1 MTENRQVVLPVLGMT
16 CANCVST
23 IERNV
28 KKLPGVSATTV
39 NLSTERATID
49 FNPELI
55 RVEDLVQRIEKAGYG
70 VATGELTVNLKR
82 LPDLSDSNRLE
93 KVFSKKDGVLLAK
106 ANITTESIQ
115 IRYIPTIID
124 KVDIYASIKQ
134 AGFEILEGETADENV
149 EDNARH
155 AEIAY
160 QKKLLIIGISSAC
173 HCWLIQW
180 QVI

>member
-1 MTENRQVVLPVLGMT
+1 MTENRQVVLPVMGMT

-49 FNPELI
+49 FNPDKL

-82 LPDLSDSNRLE
+82 LPDHFGFQSIGKSIIKKRWGFACQGEYHDGINPNPLHSNH
-93 KVFSKKDGVLLAK
+93 
-106 ANITTESIQ
+106 
-115 IRYIPTIID
+115 Y
-124 KVDIYASIKQ
+124 
-134 AGFEILEGETADENV
+134 
-149 EDNARH
+149 
-155 AEIAY
+155 
-160 QKKLLIIGISSAC
+160 
-173 HCWLIQW
+173 
-180 QVI
+180 

>member
-49 FNPELI
+49 FNPDKL

-70 VATGELTVNLKR
+70 VATGELTVKSQEASRPFGFKSIGKSIFKKR
-82 LPDLSDSNRLE
+82 WRFACQGE
-93 KVFSKKDGVLLAK
+93 YHDGVNPNPLHS
-106 ANITTESIQ
+106 NH
-115 IRYIPTIID
+115 Y
-124 KVDIYASIKQ
+124 
-134 AGFEILEGETADENV
+134 
-149 EDNARH
+149 
-155 AEIAY
+155 
-160 QKKLLIIGISSAC
+160 
-173 HCWLIQW
+173 
-180 QVI
+180 